1 MRTLMLLS
9 AIPGSGK
16 STWARKYASKHPH
29 TAIISSDEIR
39 VELFGKVNDFRDE
52 KLVWETYL
60 NRLNE
65 AYDIADDVTV
75 IADATNLQ
83 NKYRKYYHDMTPKFD
98 RHVLVLFDVPYEIC
112 WIQNKMRTGDRVVP
126 DAAMEKLRLEME
138 KPTPEILSLY
148 DEVIV
153 VTDVAKAIEKI
164 IHQK

>member
-1 MRTLMLLS
+1 MLLS

-29 TAIISSDEIR
+29 TVIISSDEIR

-65 AYDIADDVTV
+65 SYDIADDVTV

-83 NKYRKYYHDMTPKFD
+83 NRDRKYYHDMTPKFD